1 MKIKITAAA
10 AAGRLDVFL
19 TPALQQSRSQVQR
32 LVKDGLVTVNGQP
45 AKSNYQLKSGD
56 VLAVS
61 QPAGA
66 KELARLKPLPAIKII
81 KDTADYLVLNKPAG
95 LLVHAA
101 AGKRELTL
109 ADWLIKYYPE
119 IKTVGDDPARPGIVH
134 RLDREVSGLM
144 VAAKTPAAF
153 ASLKQQFQS
162 RAIVKEYRALVYGVL
177 TEDSGVINF
186 LLGRG
191 PRGKMAARPLGQSG
205 KEAITEYQVLKR
217 FINYTY
223 LRLLIKTG
231 RTHQIRA
238 HLAAL
243 DHAVVGDNLY
253 GSKAARAKN
262 KKLNLG
268 RLWLVATR
276 LAFRDLQ
283 GKQQEFKINLP
294 PELKIFLTAVK

>member
-1 MKIKITAAA
+1 M
-10 AAGRLDVFL
+10 
-19 TPALQQSRSQVQR
+19 
-32 LVKDGLVTVNGQP
+32 
-45 AKSNYQLKSGD
+45 
-56 VLAVS
+56 
-61 QPAGA
+61 
-66 KELARLKPLPAIKII
+66 
-81 KDTADYLVLNKPAG
+81 
-95 LLVHAA
+95 
-101 AGKRELTL
+101 
-109 ADWLIKYYPE
+109 
-119 IKTVGDDPARPGIVH
+119 
-134 RLDREVSGLM
+134 
-144 VAAKTPAAF
+144 
-153 ASLKQQFQS
+153 
-162 RAIVKEYRALVYGVL
+162 
-177 TEDSGVINF
+177 
-186 LLGRG
+186 
-191 PRGKMAARPLGQSG
+191 
-205 KEAITEYQVLKR
+205 LKR